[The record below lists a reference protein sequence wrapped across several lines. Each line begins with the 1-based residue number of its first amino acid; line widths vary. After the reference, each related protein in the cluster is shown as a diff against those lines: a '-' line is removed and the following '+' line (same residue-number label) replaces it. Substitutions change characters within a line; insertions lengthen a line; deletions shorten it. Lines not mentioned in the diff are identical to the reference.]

1 MRSGVNDFRNNRN
14 YLYSERWEEYL
25 DGSLSKR
32 SVLDNGYGTRTLKD
46 EGFKLNLDLL

>member
-1 MRSGVNDFRNNRN
+1 MDIILEASQLVRSGMNDFRNNRN

-46 EGFKLNLDLL
+46 